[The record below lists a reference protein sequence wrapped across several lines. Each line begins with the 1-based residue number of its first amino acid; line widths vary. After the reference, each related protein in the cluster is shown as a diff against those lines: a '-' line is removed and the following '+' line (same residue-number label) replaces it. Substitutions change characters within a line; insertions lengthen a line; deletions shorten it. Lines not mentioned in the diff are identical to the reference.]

1 MSQNLTVHKVTYLNQ
16 IMIIKVAKNQ
26 LTKHNSFIVLTTKNT
41 NAYDNN
47 HEKTKFVLKIQPCT
61 SINAFRLLVWAETA
75 KQILGQL
82 IHIFCNN

>member
-1 MSQNLTVHKVTYLNQ
+1 MIT
-16 IMIIKVAKNQ
+16 IMRKK
-26 LTKHNSFIVLTTKNT
+26 KP
-41 NAYDNN
+41 
-47 HEKTKFVLKIQPCT
+47 VLKIQPYA